1 MRTLFIILMGIT
13 LAFFPIGVKKLLF
26 RKDSLSKRMLF
37 VLIPASFALISHCV
51 LLFVSNE
58 IAAYVLFSFYF
69 AFSNW
74 IAVAV
79 FSFCTCYTNSEFNS
93 KILKFLIIPVSII
106 DTLALIANTFSHFFF
121 SLHKIVYG
129 SFEFFRYSFSDLL
142 TVHFVL
148 SYGLYIYCF
157 IIILKKFLKEP
168 FPGRNDLSVV
178 VGHDCRNILIIFLLL
193 SMLFVL
199 SALIMFSTRL
209 FRTS

>member
-79 FSFCTCYTNSEFNS
+79 FSFCICYTNSEFNS
-93 KILKFLIIPVSII
+93 KVLKFLIIPVSII

-129 SFEFFRYSFSDLL
+129 SFEFFRYSISDLL

-148 SYGLYIYCF
+148 SYGLFIYCF

-168 FPGRNDLSVV
+168 PTLRIKYYSFLNKSIKVYEFQNYRKKLNLN
-178 VGHDCRNILIIFLLL
+178 NIK
-193 SMLFVL
+193 
-199 SALIMFSTRL
+199 R
-209 FRTS
+209 